1 MKGLARCLVI
11 LALAGAA
18 AGVLIYACSRDDD
31 KAALGEFR
39 DSFMD
44 FVEGRDENALLK
56 YVPDDLGRFEI
67 TMDSGKTQMSPE
79 SLDDLE
85 TIFEDTAYVFSG
97 DSVTI
102 LQSNETLTAD
112 GAVMSFTVRVTDG
125 AMVSTIPVKVR
136 LLRDPSGK
144 GWVMRSM
151 ELFN

>member
-1 MKGLARCLVI
+1 MKGLTRCLII
-11 LALAGAA
+11 LTLSGAA
-18 AGVLIYACSRDDD
+18 SGVIIYACSRDDD
-31 KAALGEFR
+31 KAALGGFR
-39 DSFMD
+39 DAFLD

-67 TMDSGKTQMSPE
+67 TMDSGKTTMIPE

-85 TIFEDTAYVFSG
+85 AIFEDTAYLFSG
-97 DSVTI
+97 DSVSI

-112 GAVMSFTVRVTDG
+112 GAVMTFTVKVTDG